1 MNKNKILIT
10 GGAGYIGSSLLE
22 NISDNNYDI
31 TVVDNL
37 MFGQNEGILKKI
49 SNFKFVKGDVRDKPL
64 MKTLIKNND
73 YIIPLAGIVGAPLC
87 DKMPKEAQE
96 INSDSIK
103 FICENISKDQSVIM
117 PVSNSGYGVGEKNKY
132 CDENSPLNP
141 VSLYGK
147 TKVEAENYIMD
158 KENSI
163 SFRLATIFGVS
174 EFRMRTDLM
183 VNNFVNIAFQKE
195 KLKLYEPEFRRNFV
209 HLTDVSSAFLY
220 SIENFEKMKNNIY
233 NLGLDDANLSKLGLC
248 NKIKEHIPE
257 FDFEIVHGEK
267 DPDQRDYFVS
277 NEKLKSKGFEAK
289 VQLDIGIRELINYFE
304 RNKI

>member
-1 MNKNKILIT
+1 MIKILIT
-10 GGAGYIGSSLLE
+10 GGAGYIGSNFLK
-22 NISDNNYDI
+22 NISNKNYDV
-31 TVVDNL
+31 TVIDNL
-37 MFGQNEGILKKI
+37 MFKQNEVDLKKI
-49 SNFKFVKGDVRDKPL
+49 ANFKFFKGDVRDESL
-64 MKTLIKNND
+64 MKRLIKNND
-73 YIIPLAGIVGAPLC
+73 FIIPLAGIVGAPLC
-87 DKMPKEAQE
+87 DKLPKDAQE

-103 FICENISKDQSVIM
+103 FICENTSKDQAIIM

-147 TKVEAENYIMD
+147 TKVEAERYIMN

-163 SFRLATIFGVS
+163 SFRLATIFGVC

-183 VNNFVNIAFQKE
+183 VNNFVHTAFLNK

-209 HLTDVSSAFLY
+209 HLEDVFSAFLY
-220 SIENFEKMKNNIY
+220 SIENFHKMKNNIY
-233 NLGLDDANLSKLGLC
+233 NLGLDDANMSKLGLC
-248 NKIKEHIPE
+248 EKIKDHIPQ

-277 NEKLKSKGFEAK
+277 NEKLKNKGFEAK
-289 VQLDIGIRELINYFE
+289 VQLDTGIGELINFFE
-304 RNKI
+304 RNKE

>member
-1 MNKNKILIT
+1 MTKILIT
-10 GGAGYIGSSLLE
+10 GGAGYIGSNLLKS
-22 NISDNNYDI
+22 ISNNNFDV

-37 MFGQNEGILKKI
+37 MFGQNDNILKKI

-96 INSDSIK
+96 INSDSIR
-103 FICENISKDQSVIM
+103 FICENTSKDQSVIM

-147 TKVEAENYIMD
+147 TKVEAENYIME

-174 EFRMRTDLM
+174 EYRMRTDLM
-183 VNNFVNIAFQKE
+183 VNNFVSIAFQKK

-220 SIENFEKMKNNIY
+220 SMKNFEKMKNNIY
-233 NLGLDDANLSKLGLC
+233 NLGLDDANMSKLGLC
-248 NKIKEHIPE
+248 NKIKEYIPE
-257 FDFEIVHGEK
+257 FDFEIVIGEK

-289 VQLDIGIRELINYFE
+289 VQLDTGIRELINYFE
-304 RNKI
+304 KREI

>member
-1 MNKNKILIT
+1 MIKILIT
-10 GGAGYIGSSLLE
+10 GGAGYIGSNFLK
-22 NISDNNYDI
+22 NISNKNYDV
-31 TVVDNL
+31 TVIDNL
-37 MFGQNEGILKKI
+37 MFKQNEINLKKI
-49 SNFKFVKGDVRDKPL
+49 ANFKFVKGDVRDESL
-64 MKTLIKNND
+64 MKRLIKDND
-73 YIIPLAGIVGAPLC
+73 FIIPLAGIVGAPLC
-87 DKMPKEAQE
+87 DKLPKDAQE

-103 FICENISKDQSVIM
+103 FICENTSKDQAIIM

-147 TKVEAENYIMD
+147 TKVEAERYIMN

-183 VNNFVNIAFQKE
+183 VNNFVNIAFLNK

-209 HLTDVSSAFLY
+209 HLKDVSSAFLY
-220 SIENFEKMKNNIY
+220 SIENFHKMKNNIY
-233 NLGLDDANLSKLGLC
+233 NLGLDDANMSKLGLC
-248 NKIKEHIPE
+248 EKIRDHIPQ

-277 NEKLKSKGFEAK
+277 NEKLKNKGFEAK
-289 VQLDIGIRELINYFE
+289 VQLDTGIGELINFFE
-304 RNKI
+304 RNKD

>member
-1 MNKNKILIT
+1 MIKILIT

-22 NISDNNYDI
+22 NISNKNYKI
-31 TVVDNL
+31 TVIDNL
-37 MFGQNEGILKKI
+37 MFGQNDNILKKI
-49 SNFKFVKGDVRDKPL
+49 SNFNFIKGDVRDESLMKPL
-64 MKTLIKNND
+64 IKSHD

-87 DKMPKEAQE
+87 DKMPTEAQE

-103 FICENISKDQSVIM
+103 FICENTSKDQALIM

-141 VSLYGK
+141 VSLYGR

-158 KENSI
+158 RENSI

-183 VNNFVNIAFQKE
+183 VNNFVYLAFQKK

-209 HLTDVSSAFLY
+209 HLLDVSSAFLY

-233 NLGLDDANLSKLGLC
+233 NLGLDDANMSKLGLC
-248 NKIKEHIPE
+248 NKIKEYITE

-277 NEKLKSKGFEAK
+277 NEKLRDKGFEAK
-289 VQLDIGIRELINYFE
+289 VQIDTGIKELIDYFQK
-304 RNKI
+304 NKD